1 MPLMVYGNEE
11 SLVNATQLYLD
22 DNIWDLLIFLS
33 RKPLAL
39 TTEVCNKYTN
49 SIISDT
55 LFYIVYQITF
65 FLVISLL
72 NLYHVNHNITKF

>member
-33 RKPLAL
+33 RKPLEL
-39 TTEVCNKYTN
+39 TTGVCNKYTN
-49 SIISDT
+49 SIISGT

-72 NLYHVNHNITKF
+72 SLYHVNHNISKF